1 MRLSPHALSHLMA
14 TALLALSSLPAS
26 AALITYSFTGA
37 TQGSYQQNSSYTTN
51 SDGSISYTPTY
62 GSCSD
67 CASGSVSFTVDAS
80 RYTDAYTGINGY
92 TYNYT
97 GNSAAPWIS
106 SQGSVSGPNVNR
118 ALATPG
124 NALSYLHS
132 YNNAYSG
139 GEGYFHAFDY
149 AIYDTGSSTFDD
161 QGRLVSSSYDYSYN
175 NAFLTGDVTLASID
189 GQELP
194 VGLSNWSNS
203 SYFYQ
208 YTYSYEYLYSYD
220 EQGIQTSLL
229 TDYVY
234 EYTYLPIAAIRITRS
249 DEPVNGVPEPGSL
262 ALLGLGGALLAWRS
276 RRRT

>member
-1 MRLSPHALSHLMA
+1 MRLSPPLSHLTA

-26 AALITYSFTGA
+26 ATLITYTFTGA
-37 TQGSYQQNSSYTTN
+37 TTGSSQTNYSYTTN
-51 SDGSISYTPTY
+51 SDGSISTSPTY

-80 RYTDAYTGINGY
+80 RYTDLYASTNGI

-97 GNSAAPWIS
+97 NNSVAPWIS
-106 SQGSVSGPNVNR
+106 SQSSVSGPHVTQ

-124 NALSYLHS
+124 NSQSYLYS

-139 GEGYFHAFDY
+139 GEGYFHAYDLAF
-149 AIYDTGSSTFDD
+149 YDTGTSTYDD
-161 QGRLVSSSYDYSYN
+161 QGRLVSSSYGYSYN
-175 NAFLTGDVTLASID
+175 QAYLNGDVTLASLD

-194 VGLSNWSNS
+194 VGLSNWSGG
-203 SYFYQ
+203 YLQQF
-208 YTYSYEYLYSYD
+208 TYGYEYLYTYD
-220 EQGIQTSLL
+220 DQDVQTAVL

-262 ALLGLGGALLAWRS
+262 ALLGLGGALLA
-276 RRRT
+276 

>member
-1 MRLSPHALSHLMA
+1 MRLSLPLSHLTA

-26 AALITYSFTGA
+26 ATLITYTFTGA
-37 TQGSYQQNSSYTTN
+37 TTGSSQTNNSYTTN
-51 SDGSISYTPTY
+51 SDGSISTSPTY
-62 GSCSD
+62 GSCLD
-67 CASGSVSFTVDAS
+67 CASGSMSFTVDAS
-80 RYTDAYTGINGY
+80 RYTDLDPSTNGI
-92 TYNYT
+92 TYNST
-97 GNSAAPWIS
+97 ATSVAPWIS
-106 SQGSVSGPNVNR
+106 SLSSFSGPHVNQ

-124 NALSYLHS
+124 NVSSYLES
-132 YNNAYSG
+132 FNNAYFG
-139 GEGYFHAFDY
+139 GGGLFY
-149 AIYDTGSSTFDD
+149 AYDFVFVDTGTSTYDD
-161 QGRLVSSSYDYSYN
+161 QGRLISSSYGYSYN
-175 NAFLTGDVTLASID
+175 LAYLTGDVTLASID

-229 TDYVY
+229 TDYVN
-234 EYTYLPIAAIRITRS
+234 ESTYLPIAAIRITRS